1 MLNFLRRYP
10 VSIWPLIMVVV
21 VLLLNAG
28 GASITHLLRFDHLA
42 IAQGEWWRLLSAHF
56 VHLGW
61 AHALLNS
68 GGLLLVAWM
77 QPKGA
82 AWRWW
87 VFYLITALC
96 ISIVMYMKGEVSTYV
111 GASGVLHGL
120 LILAAFFSCWL
131 ETWRRALI
139 VVLISTKLVWE
150 QSPWYED
157 TGVGEMIGGYV
168 VVDAHFLGGVAGI
181 LVMVLVL
188 VKNRIKGAT

>member
-1 MLNFLRRYP
+1 MLSFLRRYP
-10 VSIWPLIMVVV
+10 VSFWPLVMLVM

-28 GASITHLLRFDHLA
+28 GSFITQLLRFDHLA

-77 QPKGA
+77 HPRGP

-87 VFYLITALC
+87 GFYLISALC

-120 LILAAFFSCWL
+120 LILAAFFSRWL
-131 ETWRRALI
+131 ETWRRVLI
-139 VVLISTKLVWE
+139 VVLISAKLIWE

-168 VVDAHFLGGVAGI
+168 VVDAHFLGGVTGLMLMI
-181 LVMVLVL
+181 VVLI
-188 VKNRIKGAT
+188 KNHIKSAK

>member
-10 VSIWPLIMVVV
+10 VSIWPLVMLVI
-21 VLLLNAG
+21 VLLLNASG
-28 GASITHLLRFDHLA
+28 SFITQLLRFDHLA

-61 AHALLNS
+61 SHALLNS

-87 VFYLITALC
+87 GFYLFSALC

-120 LILAAFFSCWL
+120 LILAAFFSRWL
-131 ETWRRALI
+131 ETWRRVLI
-139 VVLISTKLVWE
+139 VVLISAKLIWE

-168 VVDAHFLGGVAGI
+168 VVDAHFLGGLTG
-181 LVMVLVL
+181 LVL
-188 VKNRIKGAT
+188 MVAVLIKNHIKSTK

>member
-1 MLNFLRRYP
+1 MLSFLRRYP
-10 VSIWPLIMVVV
+10 VSFWPLVMLVM

-28 GASITHLLRFDHLA
+28 GSFITQLLRFDHLA

-77 QPKGA
+77 HPRGP

-87 VFYLITALC
+87 GFYLISALC

-120 LILAAFFSCWL
+120 LILAAFFSRWL
-131 ETWRRALI
+131 KSKIGRAH
-139 VVLISTKLVWE
+139 V
-150 QSPWYED
+150 
-157 TGVGEMIGGYV
+157 
-168 VVDAHFLGGVAGI
+168 
-181 LVMVLVL
+181 
-188 VKNRIKGAT
+188 